1 MSNEQNSSQNTSNTT
16 ASTGTLQNQQPSIK
30 IQQNINKI
38 TTTNYQNRNNMFQ
51 VKKERRYVKANYMKN
66 DNTGNVNKITATNGQ
81 NKSNMFRVK
90 KERRRVKANYMK
102 NDNTGNAIK

>member
-1 MSNEQNSSQNTSNTT
+1 
-16 ASTGTLQNQQPSIK
+16 
-30 IQQNINKI
+30 
-38 TTTNYQNRNNMFQ
+38 MFQ